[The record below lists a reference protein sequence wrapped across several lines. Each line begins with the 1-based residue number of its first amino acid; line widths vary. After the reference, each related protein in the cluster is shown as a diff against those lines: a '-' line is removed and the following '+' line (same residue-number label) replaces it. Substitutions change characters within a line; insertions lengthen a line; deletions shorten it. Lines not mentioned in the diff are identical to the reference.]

1 MFEFRIF
8 YTSDGNQIIDETLKT
23 PYNALT
29 PGQMLKYMEVYDKLA
44 NKQSVERKKRRE
56 IKREN
61 SFFYKLKNKVAYIY
75 NMVV

>member
-8 YTSDGNQIIDETLKT
+8 HTADGNQIIDETLKT

-29 PGQMLKYMEVYDKLA
+29 LTQMLEYMEAYDKLT

-56 IKREN
+56 IKRKN
-61 SFFYKLKNKVAYIY
+61 SFFYKLKNKVTYIY
-75 NMVV
+75 NMVA

>member
-8 YTSDGNQIIDETLKT
+8 YTADGNQIIDETLKT

-29 PGQMLKYMEVYDKLA
+29 PAQMLEYMETYDRLT
-44 NKQSVERKKRRE
+44 NKQSVERKRRRE
-56 IKREN
+56 IKRKN
-61 SFFYKLKNKVAYIY
+61 SFFYKLKNKIAYVY